1 MTYTQSSPI
10 DAHRHDIAS
19 IDPTACDAASGIAL
33 RITTVRA

>member
-1 MTYTQSSPI
+1 MTDTPSSPI